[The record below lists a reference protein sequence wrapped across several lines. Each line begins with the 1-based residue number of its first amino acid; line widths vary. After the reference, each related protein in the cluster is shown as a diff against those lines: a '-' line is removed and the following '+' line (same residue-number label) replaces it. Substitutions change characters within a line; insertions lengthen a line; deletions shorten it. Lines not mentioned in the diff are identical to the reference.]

1 MKMEIK
7 IDGKKVIRNGKE
19 LPLYEMNGKHYFL
32 DSIELEKLELDYEAQ
47 PRTFDPAAANKIA
60 DSIEQKVLMQPLL
73 TRYNKEKDTYLITEG
88 QHRWKACI
96 LLNTTDRVKVEKIPC
111 IIYVDMDKQL
121 ALQCGIEANKEDRAR
136 ALSGGDFAR
145 KVNVTFQETR
155 EQISKITGKSPDEI
169 YEREI
174 LQYLGHETPGKMRE
188 YILGNITHN
197 VRMYPGAKIYDY
209 LADRQDNKHPITVKN
224 LSYFIRQLAKL
235 DPLEPPKNE
244 GIEIENLREDEVKNI
259 VKVTNIFVEIVLD
272 GKWNPSGE
280 NTPQHVHAKNICRRH
295 PFEALGIFVAEILYH
310 HGGGRVNLG
319 AAYAPHEKI
328 DWVGVKKDLEDLLNS
343 HVWDR
348 HDIRTCRS
356 IKELELL
363 ISEIYRHERRGRE

>member
-1 MKMEIK
+1 MSLEIK
-7 IDGKKVIRNGKE
+7 GNTVIRNDRE
-19 LPLYEMNGKHYFL
+19 LPLYELNGKHYFL
-32 DSIELEKLELDYEAQ
+32 DSIEIDKLVLDNDAQ
-47 PRTFDPAAANKIA
+47 PRTYDPATADKIA

-73 TRYNKEKDTYLITEG
+73 TRYDSKNDIYLITEG

-96 LLNTTDRVKVEKIPC
+96 LLHKTRRLKIQRIPC
-111 IIYVDMDKQL
+111 IVYLDMGRQL

-155 EQISKITGKSPDEI
+155 EQISKITGKPLEEI

-174 LQYLGHETPGKMRE
+174 LEFWGHETPTKMRE

-197 VRMYPGAKIYDY
+197 VRMFSGTKIFDY

-224 LSYFIRQLAKL
+224 FAYFIRQLAKL
-235 DPLEPPKNE
+235 EPLEPPKE
-244 GIEIENLREDEVKNI
+244 KDKKFENLREDEIKNI
-259 VKVTNIFVEIVLD
+259 VMVSNIIVGVVLE
-272 GKWNPSGE
+272 GKWDPDNEES
-280 NTPQHVHAKNICRRH
+280 PQHVHAKNICRRH
-295 PFEALGIFVAEILYH
+295 PFEALGIFTAEILRKY
-310 HGGGRVNLG
+310 GGGRLNLG
-319 AAYAPHEKI
+319 AAYAKHESI
-328 DWVGVKKDLEDLLNS
+328 NWDHVRKDLTDLLNS

-348 HDIRTCRS
+348 HDVRNCRS

-363 ISEIYRHERRGRE
+363 ISEIYEYEKRRR